1 MVQRYSH
8 FRQERAIDATPRML
22 AAPPRRVPAAN
33 PSADPGEPAKCLSR
47 QINSSLA
54 AAMLYTSAHR

>member
-22 AAPPRRVPAAN
+22 AARPAEFPQPTPRRIPA
-33 PSADPGEPAKCLSR
+33 SR
-47 QINSSLA
+47 RNA
-54 AAMLYTSAHR
+54 